1 MKRFLIAG
9 IAGILIVLG
18 AWQIAVPG
26 SLITDLIEN
35 SLQDKGLHADFMG
48 FKKGLFFNFE
58 SRQIT
63 LKKSGTTLLSIE
75 NARGRV
81 NLFSLFALRLSVV
94 FNGDISGGR
103 MNGRVDLLHGKNRT
117 DIAIDRAGIEGISF
131 FSVMGLAGKGIF
143 SGDMRME
150 NSSGEIRFDLTN
162 AAFESASFGG
172 IMIPLEMFYK
182 ARGAMKINGNAVDI
196 TSFALEGDGIYAR
209 IKGNITAGRSSLI
222 LELMPERSFKEKNYI
237 FSVLEQYK
245 VSPGYYSIPIKQFF
259 IVRNNELD

>member
-9 IAGILIVLG
+9 IAGIIIVLG
-18 AWQIAVPG
+18 SWQIAVPG

-35 SLQDKGLHADFMG
+35 SLEDKGLHADFVG
-48 FKKGLFFNFE
+48 FEKGLFFNFE

-63 LKKSGTTLLSIE
+63 LKKSGTTLLSVE

-81 NLFSLFALRLSVV
+81 NLLSLFALRLSVV

-103 MNGRVDLLHGKNRT
+103 MNGRVDLLHGKNRI
-117 DIAIDRAGIEGISF
+117 DIAIDKAGIEGISLF
-131 FSVMGLAGKGIF
+131 RVLGLGGRGIF
-143 SGDMRME
+143 SGDMKME

-172 IMIPLEMFYK
+172 IVLPLEMFYK
-182 ARGAMKINGNAVDI
+182 ARGAMTINNNTVDI
-196 TSFALEGDGIYAR
+196 KSFALEGDGIYAR
-209 IKGNITAGRSSLI
+209 IKGNITAGRSNLAI
-222 LELMPERSFKEKNYI
+222 ELMPERSFRERHAI

-245 VSPGYYSIPIKQFF
+245 VSPGYYSIPIKSNFS
-259 IVRNNELD
+259 L